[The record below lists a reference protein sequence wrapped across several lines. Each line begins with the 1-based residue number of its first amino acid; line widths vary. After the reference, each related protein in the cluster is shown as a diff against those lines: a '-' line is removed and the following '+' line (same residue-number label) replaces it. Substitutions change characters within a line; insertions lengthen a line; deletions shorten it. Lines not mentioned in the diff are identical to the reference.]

1 MSSKTYLQY
10 VAIPA
15 LVFFISAIVSYNLTP
30 ERTPQHTSTVSG
42 TSGELKCTSSC
53 VIKEQ

>member
-15 LVFFISAIVSYNLTP
+15 LAFFFTAIISYNLTP
-30 ERTPQHTSTVSG
+30 ERTPQHNSTVPGSFG
-42 TSGELKCTSSC
+42 DLVCTLSC
-53 VIKEQ
+53 KVKEE